1 MLSIV
6 EGLLVFVAVSE
17 SILGILGNGFIG
29 VVSCIDCVKSKKIST
44 VSLILT
50 GLASSRFCLIWIIIT
65 DTYVRMFFP
74 DIYLSGNL
82 IQYIAHLWIIMS
94 QSSVWFA
101 TSLSIFYFLKI
112 ANYSHCVFLWLT
124 GHINRVLLLF
134 MVCLLIS
141 WLFAFA
147 SITKPIINNIM
158 KNRSTTWLITM
169 HKSEYLTNQILLN
182 IGVIL
187 VFVLCLITCFL
198 LITSLWRHNR
208 KMQFH
213 ATGFRDPSTE
223 AHIKAIKI
231 LVSFIILF
239 ILYFVGTAIQ
249 ISVGTIPEN
258 KLLLIVGITS
268 RLLYPWGHSLILI
281 LGNRKLK
288 QDSLRVL
295 KPLKCWEK
303 EKLLRIP

>member
-6 EGLLVFVAVSE
+6 EGLLIYVAVSE
-17 SILGILGNGFIG
+17 SVLGVLGNGFIG
-29 VVSCIDCVKSKKIST
+29 VVSCIDCVKSKKIPT

-65 DTYVRMFFP
+65 DAYVRMFFP
-74 DIYLSGNL
+74 DTYLSGNL
-82 IQYIAHLWIIMS
+82 SQNIAHFWIIMN
-94 QSSVWFA
+94 QSSIWFA
-101 TSLSIFYFLKI
+101 TSLNIFYFLKI
-112 ANYSHCVFLWLT
+112 ANYSHCIFLWLT

-134 MVCLLIS
+134 MGSLLIS
-141 WLFAFA
+141 WLFAFP
-147 SITKPIINNIM
+147 SIAKPSINDIM
-158 KNRSTTWLITM
+158 KNRSSTWLIAL
-169 HKSEYLTNQILLN
+169 HKREYLTNHILLN

-208 KMQFH
+208 KMQLN

-223 AHIKAIKI
+223 AHIKAMKT

-249 ISVGTIPEN
+249 ISGSTMPEN
-258 KLLLIVGITS
+258 NLLLIIGITT
-268 RLLYPWGHSLILI
+268 RLLYPCGHSLILI

-288 QDSLRVL
+288 QDFLRVL
-295 KPLKCWEK
+295 KPLKCWGK

>member
-6 EGLLVFVAVSE
+6 EGLLIYVAVSE
-17 SILGILGNGFIG
+17 SVLGVLGNGFIG
-29 VVSCIDCVKSKKIST
+29 VVSCIDCVKSKKIPT

-65 DTYVRMFFP
+65 DAYVRMFFP
-74 DIYLSGNL
+74 DTYLSGNL
-82 IQYIAHLWIIMS
+82 SQNIAHFWIIMN
-94 QSSVWFA
+94 QSSIWFA
-101 TSLSIFYFLKI
+101 TSLNIFYFLKI
-112 ANYSHCVFLWLT
+112 ANYSHCIFLWLK

-134 MVCLLIS
+134 MGSLLIS
-141 WLFAFA
+141 WLFAFP
-147 SITKPIINNIM
+147 SIAKPSINDIM
-158 KNRSTTWLITM
+158 KNRSSTWLIAL
-169 HKSEYLTNQILLN
+169 HKREYLTNHILLN

-208 KMQFH
+208 KMQLN

-223 AHIKAIKI
+223 AHIKAMKT

-249 ISVGTIPEN
+249 ISIDTMPKN
-258 KLLLIVGITS
+258 KLLYIFGMTTTI
-268 RLLYPWGHSLILI
+268 LYPCGHSFILI
-281 LGNRKLK
+281 LGNSKLK
-288 QDSLRVL
+288 QASLRVL
-295 KPLKCWEK
+295 KLLKC
-303 EKLLRIP
+303 